1 MKKGQTTLRY
11 FRSPGTVFPG
21 NGLAMT
27 GVILCLGCSLL
38 NACLV
43 APAAIVT
50 SALVTSAG
58 IVNELEKAGQKSDD
72 QHTVTVKADT
82 EVYEGPGEEYSLIA
96 TLCEGDEI
104 KVLQEEDDWIQ
115 CCADR
120 FERGWIRQS
129 GIPNREP

>member
-1 MKKGQTTLRY
+1 MKKSQATLRH
-11 FRSPGTVFPG
+11 FRSPGTVLPE
-21 NGLAMT
+21 NSLAVT
-27 GVILCLGCSLL
+27 AVILCLGCSLL
-38 NACLV
+38 GACLV

-50 SALVTSAG
+50 SAVVTSAG
-58 IVNELEKAGQKSDD
+58 FVNELEKAGQKSDD
-72 QHTVTVKADT
+72 PHSVTVRADT

-104 KVLQEEDDWIQ
+104 KVLREKDDWIQ

-129 GIPNREP
+129 GIPNRDP